1 MRRLEVRLIS
11 CAVIFGVAALC
22 QAVGAEANEGVE
34 VSIPVARAFTI
45 ESKVLA
51 EERQVLVNLP
61 REYEDGEDRYPVL
74 IVLDGSPFMA
84 IFAQLSQLDRD
95 IPAFIIAAVPNVDR
109 LRDLSHR
116 NVAGIWPT
124 SGRGNAFLEFLTDE
138 LVPWLDDEFRTTGYR
153 VITGNS
159 AAGRYSTFALLKAPE
174 TFDAAIARSPTVGT
188 DYEMIES
195 LVEKSRAADIQ
206 GEHFL
211 FVVYGSHDY
220 PVVTTYAERLV
231 RLLENRAPSWLRFER
246 EVIENTGHFQ
256 FASINS
262 GLHALFA
269 ENSFPTERFLLEGSN
284 AVAAHAGLLSARFK
298 TDIQAADLT
307 GERELIDSAN
317 DLGRQGRFTDA
328 VEVLEYGLELRPESA
343 TTVYYMAQW
352 LEQAGRT
359 EEALAAYDRVFE
371 MEPSSG
377 IAGMTTMLRENLV
390 AREKMTTP

>member
-61 REYEDGEDRYPVL
+61 RGYEDGEDRYPVL

-124 SGRGNAFLEFLTDE
+124 SGGGDAFLEFLTDE
-138 LVPWLDDEFRTTGYR
+138 LVPWIDAEFRTTGYR

-231 RLLENRAPSWLRFER
+231 RLLDNRAPSWLRFER
-246 EVIENTGHFQ
+246 EVIDNTGHFQ
-256 FASINS
+256 FASINA
-262 GLHALFA
+262 GLHALF
-269 ENSFPTERFLLEGSN
+269 EGNSFPTERFLIEGPD
-284 AVAAHAGLLSARFK
+284 AVAEHARLLSARFK
-298 TDIQAADLT
+298 TEIEASDLT

-328 VEVLEYGLELRPESA
+328 VAILEYGLELRPESA

-352 LEQAGRT
+352 LEHAGRT

-390 AREKMTTP
+390 AREKMTAP

>member
-1 MRRLEVRLIS
+1 MRQLRVRSVS
-11 CAVIFGVAALC
+11 CAVIFGVAAFC

-34 VSIPVARAFTI
+34 VTIPVARAFAI

-61 REYEDGEDRYPVL
+61 RGYEDGEDRYPVL

-124 SGRGNAFLEFLTDE
+124 SGGGDAFLEFLTDE

-390 AREKMTTP
+390 TREKMTTP

>member
-1 MRRLEVRLIS
+1 
-11 CAVIFGVAALC
+11 VIFGVAALC

-34 VSIPVARAFTI
+34 VTIPVARAFAI

-61 REYEDGEDRYPVL
+61 RGYEDGEDRYPVL

-124 SGRGNAFLEFLTDE
+124 SGGGNAFLEFLTDE

-231 RLLENRAPSWLRFER
+231 RLLDNRAPSWLRFER
-246 EVIENTGHFQ
+246 EVIDNTGHFQ
-256 FASINS
+256 FASINA
-262 GLHALFA
+262 GLHALF
-269 ENSFPTERFLLEGSN
+269 EGNSFPTERFLIEGPD
-284 AVAAHAGLLSARFK
+284 AVAEHARLLSARFK
-298 TDIQAADLT
+298 TEIEASDLI

-328 VEVLEYGLELRPESA
+328 VAILEYGLELRPESA

-352 LEQAGRT
+352 LEHAGRT

-390 AREKMTTP
+390 ARENMTTP